1 MQSINKRLSDESNRK
16 RALLQT
22 SKGREFCETALFL
35 AEKYPWLMKTISK
48 WSANE
53 TSSLYKKISS
63 LVVESGDC
71 IDLVDGYHSPPSDDF
86 ISLVAS
92 KAGHLFPYIGNAA
105 KDALASMPVLGSALD
120 LSRHKLQELVE
131 AIRINKSI
139 PSSRSDWKLVLRAL
153 LRDKEIEMF
162 HRTTLQWLSTSDNWP
177 IDLFYEKQ
185 LMRRRIRQEM
195 VNAVEMAARV
205 KELSEDLGLQ
215 EEVKLAMEAQ
225 SLDIQRTKIVGR
237 IQKMAEEL
245 VDAKVVAELSRSFSA
260 EAQSALIKFAQIAG
274 KAKFSRSSQP
284 AKMTVRQ
291 RRRRQE
297 YLEAFEK
304 CVRYIPCWI
313 LTSSQIS
320 DYLPSECLFDLVIID
335 EASQSDV
342 TVLPGMLRG
351 KQWLVVGD
359 GKQVS
364 PTDNFVAEEHIEILK
379 AALPKSPLED
389 SLLPG
394 HSFFDLCSQAF
405 PSGRVSVSSRNAH
418 NRT

>member
-225 SLDIQRTKIVGR
+225 SLDFDMFLRN
-237 IQKMAEEL
+237 
-245 VDAKVVAELSRSFSA
+245 KVIRWTDLLS
-260 EAQSALIKFAQIAG
+260 IANN
-274 KAKFSRSSQP
+274 QP
-284 AKMTVRQ
+284 
-291 RRRRQE
+291 
-297 YLEAFEK
+297 L
-304 CVRYIPCWI
+304 
-313 LTSSQIS
+313 L
-320 DYLPSECLFDLVIID
+320 
-335 EASQSDV
+335 ASQH
-342 TVLPGMLRG
+342 PR
-351 KQWLVVGD
+351 K
-359 GKQVS
+359 
-364 PTDNFVAEEHIEILK
+364 NRYVAL
-379 AALPKSPLED
+379 
-389 SLLPG
+389 
-394 HSFFDLCSQAF
+394 
-405 PSGRVSVSSRNAH
+405 
-418 NRT
+418 